1 MDFYLITFK
10 YRNHAVIVH
19 NLLNDDDRI
28 YNTKL
33 ASLPCRIKSGCDL
46 CLKTSSIE
54 TVNIIIRNYHEK
66 YEIDK
71 IYHGQKENGV
81 IFYKAL
87 RFTSE

>member
-1 MDFYLITFK
+1 MEFYLITFK
-10 YRNHAVIVH
+10 YKNHAVIVH
-19 NLLNDDDRI
+19 NVLKDNKI

-54 TVNIIIRNYHEK
+54 TVNIIIKDYKEN

-81 IFYKAL
+81 ILYRTL
-87 RFTSE
+87 RFMSE